1 MSTMTDFASL
11 SRRERQIMDVLYA
24 KGGATVMEVVAQLPK
39 APTDKA
45 VRRLLQ
51 ILEEKGH
58 VQRRK
63 GGREFVYRPIQSK
76 LRAGKQAMQR
86 LLDTFFDGALD
97 KAFAVQLGAKDAKI
111 TDEQLERMMELI
123 AQARK
128 KGR

>member
-1 MSTMTDFASL
+1 MADFSTL
-11 SRRERQIMDVLYA
+11 SRRERQIMEILYA
-24 KGGATVMEVVAQLPK
+24 TGGATVMQVVAELPN

-63 GGREFVYRPIQSK
+63 AGREFVYRPIQSRK
-76 LRAGKQAMQR
+76 RAGERALKR

-97 KAFAVQLGAKDAKI
+97 KAFAVHLGAKDTRL
-111 TDEQLERMMELI
+111 TDEQFERIRELI
-123 AQARK
+123 DEARK

>member
-1 MSTMTDFASL
+1 MTDFSTW
-11 SRRERQIMDVLYA
+11 SRRERQIMEILYA
-24 KGGATVMEVVAQLPK
+24 AGGATVMQVVGQLPN

-63 GGREFVYRPIQSK
+63 VGREFVYRPIQSK
-76 LRAGKQAMQR
+76 KQVGKKALQR
-86 LLDTFFDGALD
+86 LLDAFFDGALD
-97 KAFAVQLGAKDAKI
+97 KAFAVHLGSKEAKLD
-111 TDEQLERMMELI
+111 DEQLDRMLELI
-123 AQARK
+123 ESARK